1 MGSTQELEQLYTRY
15 AHLVYRRCLLL
26 LGDAADAEDAMQEVF
41 VKAYRSLGRFRG
53 EAAPSSWLYRI
64 STNHCLNLL
73 RSRKRRR
80 RRLER
85 QAAESAL
92 LERVDADKLEAVAAV
107 RELLPRFDR
116 RTQQMAIYYFVDGM
130 SQQEV
135 AAQVGASVPTVR
147 KYLKKFIERANR
159 RVGRGTEP

>member
-1 MGSTQELEQLYTRY
+1 
-15 AHLVYRRCLLL
+15 
-26 LGDAADAEDAMQEVF
+26 MQEVF